1 MVCYN
6 NIYKTK
12 NNFEM
17 LDKPQNYYRLSTSPN
32 ENKKRRKFISR
43 YANFFL
49 VHSGNLSIVQA

>member
-1 MVCYN
+1 
-6 NIYKTK
+6 
-12 NNFEM
+12 M

-49 VHSGNLSIVQA
+49 VHSGNLSIVQAWFWRNILTMWF